1 MKMKKSIL
9 LTACTFLAALS
20 AAAEGDNP
28 LFTVSNRGTSNS
40 SMATQV
46 LQMDSALSSVSA
58 SGAMYQDAISYTP
71 SLKGNNGASSR
82 VVEGGPT
89 AASGSVAIARASTAN
104 FDYTMDLSFHA
115 APGSDKTDMRLS
127 ALTVDFA
134 MLRERYTRSFGDD
147 SHGHTGEAVH
157 FGADITYRYALMDTT
172 HSVELASGLVTVNTP
187 AGKGCNP
194 LESITDA
201 VNASVYSSANPTLL
215 SSAMTGARST
225 ITLAQP
231 LTLAAGTE
239 YSLEI
244 TLESVKVEGTGA
256 DVILNTHI
264 NDENLVRYTNY
275 SNYVAIGN
283 ISAYG
288 EMATPTTPE
297 PTTAS
302 LSLLALSG
310 LCARRRRK
318 IH

>member
-1 MKMKKSIL
+1 
-9 LTACTFLAALS
+9 
-20 AAAEGDNP
+20 
-28 LFTVSNRGTSNS
+28 
-40 SMATQV
+40 MATEV
-46 LQMDSALSSVSA
+46 LQMDTSLSKVSA

-71 SLKGNNGASSR
+71 SLKGNNGASSK
-82 VVEGGPT
+82 VVEGGAT
-89 AASGSVAIARASTAN
+89 ASSASVAIARASASD
-104 FDYTMDLSFHA
+104 FEYTMDLSFHA
-115 APGSDKTDMRLS
+115 ALGSDKTDMRLS

-157 FGADITYRYALMDTT
+157 FGADITYRYALVDTT
-172 HSVELASGLVTVNTP
+172 HSVELTSGLVSVNTP
-187 AGKGCNP
+187 AGKGCHP

-264 NDENLVRYTNY
+264 NDENLLRYTNY

-318 IH
+318 PC

>member
-1 MKMKKSIL
+1 MKKSIIM
-9 LTACTFLAALS
+9 TTWFAFAALA
-20 AAAEGDNP
+20 AAAEAESP

-40 SMATQV
+40 SMTTEV
-46 LQMDSALSSVSA
+46 LQMDSSLSNVSA

-82 VVEGGPT
+82 VVAGGAT
-89 AASGSVAIARASTAN
+89 ASSASVAIARASTAN
-104 FDYTMDLSFHA
+104 FDYIMDLSFNA
-115 APGSDKTDMRLS
+115 ALGSDKTDMRLN

-147 SHGHTGEAVH
+147 SLGHTGEAVH

-172 HSVELASGLVTVNTP
+172 HSVELASGLVSVNTP

-201 VNASVYSSANPTLL
+201 VNASVYSPFNPLQL
-215 SSAMTGARST
+215 SSAMPGARST
-225 ITLAQP
+225 ISFERP

-239 YSLEI
+239 YCLEI
-244 TLESVKVEGTGA
+244 KLDSVKVEGTGA

-283 ISAYG
+283 VSAYG
-288 EMATPTTPE
+288 DMATPTTPE
-297 PTTAS
+297 PATAS

-318 IH
+318 